1 MSNLSVK
8 HSRSFSPAK
17 LRRRAYARAPG
28 PAKFCPGYKDE
39 RLSRNPCHTEKNTIE
54 KIVEAVRNA
63 SLDSPK
69 TMCSELL
76 SQCYPTERSTC
87 KPPGPCPRRH
97 LRATTIILAMCCF
110 CFGRLILFTS
120 WTSAYPINSRF
131 FFSTCVLSA
140 QKLVSSLFWPYMK

>member
-17 LRRRAYARAPG
+17 LRYRGYTRAPD
-28 PAKFCPGYKDE
+28 PAKFRLGYKDE
-39 RLSRNPCHTEKNTIE
+39 RLSRNPCYTEKNTIK

-63 SLDSPK
+63 SVDSPK
-69 TMCSELL
+69 QMCSELL

-87 KPPGPCPRRH
+87 KPPAPCPRRH

-110 CFGRLILFTS
+110 CFGRLICFAS
-120 WTSAYPINSRF
+120 WTSAHPINSRF
-131 FFSTCVLSA
+131 FFSTSVLSA
-140 QKLVSSLFWPYMK
+140 QKLV